1 MTIGEKIRL
10 FRELRGMTQVQLA
23 TITNINVGTIRK
35 YELGI
40 RNPKPEQLIKI
51 ADGLG
56 KNVSTF
62 YDLNICTAGDI
73 MTLLIAVSEKAEV
86 TFVGEKDEFGKFI
99 STEVAM
105 KFTDPYMQDLMS
117 GWAFMKQEI
126 NEHLNQIELETDD
139 VKKAEEMRKL
149 SVTYNS
155 YMRVLTDFGRVGT
168 AEEPYDEVPCSKGL
182 KDCMPFDI
190 TQNFEMNFSIVDSE
204 EEKDDSEE

>member
-73 MTLLIAVSEKAEV
+73 MTLLIAISEKAEV
-86 TFVGEKDEFGKFI
+86 TFIGKKDEFGKFI

-105 KFTDPYMQDLMS
+105 KFTDPYMQELMS
-117 GWAFMKQEI
+117 GWGFMKEEI
-126 NEHLNQIELETDD
+126 NEHLSQIELETDD
-139 VKKAEEMRKL
+139 EKKAEEMRKL
-149 SVTYNS
+149 SMTYNS

-168 AEEPYDEVPCSKGL
+168 VEEPYDEVPCSKGL

-190 TQNFEMNFSIVDSE
+190 TQNEDMTARIVDSVDELGE
-204 EEKDDSEE
+204 EED